1 MIPIRVL
8 IVDDSVTIRAM
19 LEHIISR
26 DPECQVVGIA
36 ADIDDART
44 LMLTSRPNVIT
55 LDLAMPGV
63 GGLHFLR
70 ELSEHPH
77 PPIIVLSSSAKD
89 GAFEVGEAMA
99 SGAAA
104 CFDKGKLLSACPL
117 FVSTLK
123 KTARRNSATASAK
136 FKRQPMPVVR
146 QATRRSKAPHSRPE
160 TLG

>member
-55 LDLAMPGV
+55 LDLAMPGL

-70 ELSEHPH
+70 ELKEHPH
-77 PPIIVLSSSAKD
+77 PPIMVLSSSAKD
-89 GAFEVGEAMA
+89 GALEVEEAMA

-104 CFDKGKLLSACPL
+104 CFDKNKLLSACPL
-117 FVSTLK
+117 FMSALK
-123 KTARRNSATASAK
+123 KAARRASVSASAK
-136 FKRQPMPVVR
+136 FKCPPMPANP
-146 QATRRSKAPHSRPE
+146 QAIRPSKAPHSRPE
-160 TLG
+160 TSG

>member
-26 DPECQVVGIA
+26 DPACQVVGIA

-44 LMLTSRPNVIT
+44 LMRTSRPHVIT
-55 LDLAMPGV
+55 LDLAMPGL
-63 GGLHFLR
+63 GGLSFLE
-70 ELSEHPH
+70 ELKGHPH

-89 GAFEVGEAMA
+89 GAPEVEEAMT

-117 FVSTLK
+117 FVRTLK
-123 KTARRNSATASAK
+123 KTARLTNVTASAK
-136 FKRQPMPVVR
+136 FKHQPMPVIP
-146 QATRRSKAPHSRPE
+146 QATRPSKAPHSRPE
-160 TLG
+160 TSG

>member
-1 MIPIRVL
+1 MIPFRVL
-8 IVDDSVTIRAM
+8 IVDDSLTIRAM

-36 ADIDDART
+36 ADIDDARS
-44 LMLTSRPNVIT
+44 LMRTSHPNVIT
-55 LDLAMPGV
+55 LDLTMPGL

-70 ELSEHPH
+70 ELKGHPH

-89 GAFEVGEAMA
+89 GSVEVEEAMA

-104 CFDKGKLLSACPL
+104 CFDKGKLLSAGPL

-123 KTARRNSATASAK
+123 KTRDR
-136 FKRQPMPVVR
+136 MI
-146 QATRRSKAPHSRPE
+146 
-160 TLG
+160 

>member
-1 MIPIRVL
+1 MIQIRVL

-26 DPECQVVGIA
+26 DPECRVVGIA

-44 LMLTSRPNVIT
+44 LMRTSLPNVIT

-70 ELSEHPH
+70 ELKEHPH
-77 PPIIVLSSSAKD
+77 PPIIVLSSSARE
-89 GAFEVGEAMA
+89 GAFEVEEAMA

-104 CFDKGKLLSACPL
+104 CFDKNKLLSACPL
-117 FVSTLK
+117 FVSMLK
-123 KTARRNSATASAK
+123 KTARRTSVTASAIS
-136 FKRQPMPVVR
+136 Q
-146 QATRRSKAPHSRPE
+146 TIRRSKVQRSRPE
-160 TLG
+160 TSA